1 MSNHISNALLPPE
14 AQIHLRAV
22 EDRLKTYVETMAPG
36 RVLSAQDGAFQ
47 QTQLWQGV
55 INFLL
60 QQPAEV
66 FMAGWAHLLEVINE
80 NRGACFSPAYINR
93 FRENVRMTL
102 PERRNFERL
111 MHLAMQTSDRRSRA
125 LALRQIDMNVILAG
139 LPSESQR
146 QKLVG
151 FYQL

>member
-1 MSNHISNALLPPE
+1 MTNHISNALLPPE
-14 AQIHLRAV
+14 AQVHLRAV
-22 EDRLKTYVETMAPG
+22 EDRLKEYVDTMAPG
-36 RVLSAQDGAFQ
+36 RVLTAEAGAFQ

-60 QQPAEV
+60 QQPPEV
-66 FMAGWAHLLEVINE
+66 FMAGWAHFLDVVNQ
-80 NRGACFSPAYINR
+80 NREACFNPAYVNR

-111 MHLAMQTSDRRSRA
+111 LFLALQTSDLRSRA
-125 LALRQIDMNVILAG
+125 LALRQIDMNVVLAG
-139 LPSESQR
+139 LANESQR
-146 QKLVG
+146 QKLIG